1 MANTLTNLLPSAYE
15 ALDVVSRELSGMIPA
30 VMMVPSLE
38 RVSTGQTIYVPAAP
52 ANAAG
57 FDVTPAM
64 AVPAAADQTIGNT
77 SITRVVAQHPFTAEL
92 VNCTAHLDGTDLA
105 EDTKSLSGG

>member
-1 MANTLTNLLPSAYE
+1 VIHAMLANCIDINKQA
-15 ALDVVSRELSGMIPA
+15 IPA
-30 VMMVPSLE
+30 
-38 RVSTGQTIYVPAAP
+38 R
-52 ANAAG
+52 
-57 FDVTPAM
+57 
-64 AVPAAADQTIGNT
+64 IGNT